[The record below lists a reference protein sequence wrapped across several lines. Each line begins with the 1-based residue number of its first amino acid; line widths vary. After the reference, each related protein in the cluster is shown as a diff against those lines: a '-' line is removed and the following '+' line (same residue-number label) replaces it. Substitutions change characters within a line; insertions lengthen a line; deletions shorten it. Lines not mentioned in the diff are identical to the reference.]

1 MNTCTK
7 FLFCIVST
15 TLFTSTEINSKAAFH
30 EGTCKILQMFIS
42 IQDRKPRYSKLQ
54 YLLFHNF
61 YFQNQSDLCSSSR
74 ELKFLHSNQLH
85 YLPLVWH
92 SHAQLIKAGNKI
104 QRFFSILFMLFMVKV
119 PRTQILSLKS
129 CFHI

>member
-42 IQDRKPRYSKLQ
+42 IQDRKPRYSKVQ
-54 YLLFHNF
+54 YFLLLNF
-61 YFQNQSDLCSSSR
+61 YFQNQSNLCSSSR

-92 SHAQLIKAGNKI
+92 SHAQLIKAGNKT

>member
-7 FLFCIVST
+7 FLFFIVST
-15 TLFTSTEINSKAAFH
+15 TLFTSTEIHSKPAFH

-42 IQDRKPRYSKLQ
+42 IQDRKPRYSKVQ
-54 YLLFHNF
+54 YLLLLNF
-61 YFQNQSDLCSSSR
+61 YFQNQSNLCSSSR

-104 QRFFSILFMLFMVKV
+104 QRFFSILFILFMVKV

>member
-7 FLFCIVST
+7 YLFCIVST
-15 TLFTSTEINSKAAFH
+15 TLLTSTEIHSKATFH

-54 YLLFHNF
+54 YLLLLNF

>member
-15 TLFTSTEINSKAAFH
+15 ILFTSTEINSKAAFH

-42 IQDRKPRYSKLQ
+42 IQDRKPRYSKVQ
-54 YLLFHNF
+54 YLLLLNF

-92 SHAQLIKAGNKI
+92 SHTQLIKAGNKT

>member
-15 TLFTSTEINSKAAFH
+15 ILFTSTEINSKAAFH

-42 IQDRKPRYSKLQ
+42 IQDRKPRYSKVQ
-54 YLLFHNF
+54 YLLLLNF

-92 SHAQLIKAGNKI
+92 SHAQLIKAGNKT

>member
-42 IQDRKPRYSKLQ
+42 IQDRKPRYSKVQ
-54 YLLFHNF
+54 YLLLLNF
-61 YFQNQSDLCSSSR
+61 FFQNQSDLCSSSR

-92 SHAQLIKAGNKI
+92 SHAQLIKAGNKT